1 MRVLLIHQNF
11 PGQFRHL
18 APALVAAGHRVVA
31 IGCREDQPA
40 LAGLRYC
47 RIAADVD
54 QELRQPGIERR
65 CSAQLAQGRRVA
77 EQLRRLA
84 AEGWRPDVVAGHPFW
99 GDLLFLDDV
108 FPGVPLLALMELDLA
123 RLPPPL
129 GQVPG
134 AGPGLMQWTT
144 LQAAH
149 RMAAGLSATSF
160 QRQSFPPWL
169 RPRIATIHE
178 GIDLQRCAPQ
188 PAGPLL
194 LPGGV
199 RLESAQPLISYVSR
213 HLEPLRGFDTF
224 LRALPEVLAQHA
236 GVRVVIVGDEAT
248 GYGPAPPAAAAS
260 SWKRQLLAE
269 LGDRLDPR
277 RLHFTGVLPY
287 QQLLQVFQLSW
298 AHVYLTEP
306 YVLSWS
312 LLEAMACGALVV
324 GSSTAPVQEVIEHG
338 RQGLLVPM
346 HDPKALAATLLEVL
360 RRQTALG
367 ALRLAARRRMVER
380 FDRRRGVARQMALL
394 ADLAAGRDPFAA
406 AGSCQEAA

>member
-84 AEGWRPDVVAGHPFW
+84 AEGWCPDVVAGHPFW

-346 HDPKALAATLLEVL
+346 HDPAALATTLLEVL
-360 RRQTALG
+360 KRQTSLG